1 MLSLA
6 YDRKHRVLRVTISG
20 IFASQ
25 DMDEVDFTV
34 IEFVARQGQVR
45 CIFDYTEVEAFAVP
59 ESLMARRAQQPLI
72 VREQR
77 VIVASRV
84 AGGEAARVY
93 VRYQR
98 EAGQREAA
106 IVDNLEDAYLLL
118 RLRNPRFEAVER

>member
-1 MLSLA
+1 
-6 YDRKHRVLRVTISG
+6 
-20 IFASQ
+20 
-25 DMDEVDFTV
+25 MDEVDLTV

>member
-6 YDRKHRVLRVTISG
+6 YDRRHRVLRVTISG

-25 DMDEVDFTV
+25 DMDEVDLTV

-98 EAGQREAA
+98 EAGLKEATL
-106 IVDNLEDAYLLL
+106 VDNLADAYAVL
-118 RLRNPRFEAVER
+118 RLDNPRFEPVET

>member
-6 YDRKHRVLRVTISG
+6 YDRRHRVLRVTISG

-25 DMDEVDFTV
+25 DMDEVDLTV

-106 IVDNLEDAYLLL
+106 IVDSLEDAYQLL

>member
-6 YDRKHRVLRVTISG
+6 FDRKHRVLRTTSSG

-25 DMDEVDFTV
+25 DIEELDRAV

-45 CIFDYTEVEAFAVP
+45 CIYDYTEVEALAVP

-84 AGGEAARVY
+84 AGGEAARTY
-93 VRYQR
+93 VRHQR
-98 EAGQREAA
+98 EAGQKEAA
-106 IVDNLEDAYLLL
+106 IVDTLEEAYRLL
-118 RLRNPRFEAVER
+118 RIKNPRFEPVER

>member
-25 DMDEVDFTV
+25 DMDEVDLTV